1 MRQSAVIEL
10 AGIAVLGICIVCN
23 MKGYFALS
31 GLLSVLIVIIHS
43 FLLCYIQGIGGGAY
57 LYLFPFVLAMIFLLR
72 IRKNNFWIRMFIGTT
87 LVSLL
92 VIVLWLPYRTYA
104 ENATDTIYYNHLVL
118 NVVINFL
125 LIIIFFFF
133 VLRLLDVK
141 ERKNRNEKKLV
152 DIIFSTSQE
161 AVFVADPVT
170 MLINR
175 HNEKAME
182 LFELSANDKENSY
195 SAEEIL
201 GDRIVNKIRE
211 VFTNRDKKNS
221 WQGDTSFPRKNNFPF
236 HGFVNIVLFEYTEQ
250 LFVKISILDITSVK
264 AAEVQ
269 ALEAKAKAENAALAK
284 TRFMSNMS
292 HELRTPLNAIIGTT
306 HLLMGE
312 NNLLIH
318 NDHFKVLKSS
328 SEHMLHLVN
337 EVLDFGKLEA
347 GKLELIKEPFDLA
360 VLLKEISGSFASAL
374 EQKNLELFTEID
386 DLPSGTILLG
396 DEMRLKQVFLN
407 LLSNAV
413 KFTPSGSIT
422 LQSNIKKISNTGA
435 EIYFAVVDTGIG
447 IPPEKLHLIFNSFTQ
462 ADAETTRKYG
472 GSGLGLS
479 ICKELVLQMGGDL
492 QVSSELEEGSR
503 FYFTLNLPLQQKM
516 KINPAESETKKTEQL
531 TGIKILLA
539 EDNPLNMK
547 IAKRFLDNW
556 GALVFTAENG
566 KTGWDLFLVEQ
577 YDILLIDLEMPEMD
591 GKQLLKEIRK
601 VNKEIPAIAFTAAV
615 YENMQEDLRIHGFT
629 GYLRKP
635 FQPYDLNTIILKN
648 VSKSEVRKIL

>member
-1 MRQSAVIEL
+1 V
-10 AGIAVLGICIVCN
+10 
-23 MKGYFALS
+23 
-31 GLLSVLIVIIHS
+31 
-43 FLLCYIQGIGGGAY
+43 
-57 LYLFPFVLAMIFLLR
+57 
-72 IRKNNFWIRMFIGTT
+72 FIGVT
-87 LVSLL
+87 LASLL
-92 VIVLWLPYRTYA
+92 AIILLLPYRTYA
-104 ENATDTIYYNHLVL
+104 ENTTDTIYYNHLVL
-118 NVVINFL
+118 NIIINFL

-170 MLINR
+170 MLITR
-175 HNEKAME
+175 HNEKATE
-182 LFELSANDKENSY
+182 LFGLSVDNMLNY
-195 SAEEIL
+195 SMEKIL
-201 GDRIVNKIRE
+201 GDRIVNKVKE
-211 VFTNRDKKNS
+211 VFANGDKNNN
-221 WQGDTSFPRKNNFPF
+221 WQGDTSFIRKNNFPF

-306 HLLMGE
+306 HLLMEE
-312 NNLLIH
+312 NNLLCH

-347 GKLELIKEPFDLA
+347 GKLELSKEPFDLA
-360 VLLKEISGSFASAL
+360 VLFKEIADSFAPAL
-374 EQKNLELFTEID
+374 EQKNIELFTEID
-386 DLPSGTILLG
+386 ELPPETIILG
-396 DEMRLKQVFLN
+396 DEMRFKQVFLN
-407 LLSNAV
+407 LISNAI

-422 LQSNIKKISNTGA
+422 LQSNIKKITSTNA
-435 EIYFAVVDTGIG
+435 EIYFAVIDTGIG
-447 IPPEKLHLIFNSFTQ
+447 IPSDKLHLIFNSFTQ

-492 QVSSELEEGSR
+492 QVASEEEEGSR
-503 FYFTLNLPLQQKM
+503 FYFTLNLPLQQKA
-516 KINPAESETKKTEQL
+516 KTNQAEDEIKKTEQL

-566 KTGWDLFLVEQ
+566 KIGWDLFQIGE

-591 GKQLLKEIRK
+591 GKQLLSEIRK

-615 YENMQEDLRIHGFT
+615 YENMQEDLRMYGFT

-635 FQPYDLNTIILKN
+635 FQPYDLNAVVLKN
-648 VSKSEVRKIL
+648 TERKQIKTSA